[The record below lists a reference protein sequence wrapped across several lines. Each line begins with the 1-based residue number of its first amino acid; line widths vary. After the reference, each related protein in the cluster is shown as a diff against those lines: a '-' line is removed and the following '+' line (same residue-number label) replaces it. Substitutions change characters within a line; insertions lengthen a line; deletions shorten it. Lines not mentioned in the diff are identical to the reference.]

1 MLDGCPGAVIMAGG
15 LDVVT
20 RMKLGGVP
28 RTVIGLDRVA
38 GLDAVAFGE
47 GGDTIEVGAMVRH
60 DSFAR
65 NALVRS
71 HLPDLASAWDR
82 IATIRIR
89 FQGTLVGNVL
99 AREPSYEGAALLMA
113 MDASA
118 LTCAGAAPLLT
129 LAGAQA
135 GGQATRDIVRGI
147 SLPLPAPGE
156 TRRLVYARGLR
167 PGLAVALRLD
177 HAGGRIHHMLAVL
190 GGCHAWPLV
199 RDVPARGLALCD
211 LAAAAPALAER
222 VFEGRPPLTVPW
234 FGVAGY
240 REAMAPVL
248 LRRLIAEAA
257 R

>member
-1 MLDGCPGAVIMAGG
+1 MLDGCPDAVIMAGG

-38 GLDAVAFGE
+38 GLDAVALGRD
-47 GGDTIEVGAMVRH
+47 GTTIEVGAMVRH

-65 NALVRS
+65 NTLVRS
-71 HLPDLASAWDR
+71 RLPDLASAWDG

-99 AREPSYEGAALLMA
+99 ACEPSYEGAALLMA
-113 MDASA
+113 MDASV
-118 LTCAGAAPLLT
+118 LTCAGATPLPT
-129 LAGAQA
+129 LAEA
-135 GGQATRDIVRGI
+135 QATRDVVEGI
-147 SLPLPAPGE
+147 SLPLPAPGM
-156 TRRLVYARGLR
+156 TRQLGYARGLR

-177 HAGGRIHHMLAVL
+177 HADGHICKALAVL

-199 RDVPARGLALCD
+199 REVPARGLALRD

-222 VFEGRPPLTVPW
+222 VFEGMPAPTAPW
-234 FGVAGY
+234 FGMAGY